1 MRHLD
6 FDELWKNHLFDYK
19 DGDLLV
25 IDDIRRLEL
34 SDYENTALD
43 FVMAVFCM

>member
-6 FDELWKNHLFDYK
+6 FDELWKDYLFDYK

-25 IDDIRRLEL
+25 MDDI
-34 SDYENTALD
+34 
-43 FVMAVFCM
+43 C